1 MMSSLVQIAAVV
13 LVCIMLLAGLYWHWR
28 VFSLYRSLI
37 EVKDKFGYDEFS
49 FQFQSP
55 YLTKQLRGPMFRDG
69 LPPHLLAQV
78 TAVRQHMRYVEFSA
92 ACCVIALF
100 GLIIAGSR
108 A

>member
-37 EVKDKFGYDEFS
+37 QVKDKFGYDEFS

-55 YLTKQLRGPMFRDG
+55 
-69 LPPHLLAQV
+69 
-78 TAVRQHMRYVEFSA
+78 
-92 ACCVIALF
+92 
-100 GLIIAGSR
+100 SR
-108 A
+108 RLDAR